1 MKRQTDPYTKA
12 MKEKGSVCRFI
23 FFKISWREAWN
34 LLRRKWILKSEGWN
48 LGHETHLAKGAET
61 MFDACEPA
69 EPPRVVA
76 AHTISH
82 KTAKLFVALR
92 KAPRYSMNMTAREN
106 LKRLSNRK
114 IYWGT

>member
-1 MKRQTDPYTKA
+1 

-48 LGHETHLAKGAET
+48 LVHETHLAKGAET

-76 AHTISH
+76 AHTILH